1 MEELFQSVDTSD
13 VLDDFMDNDVIHL
26 VLSERTT
33 NAVLSQLDNEP
44 LVAKFG
50 CYKAI
55 RSVLDQLFSEKP
67 PAEIPVHDYLLFRFR
82 QWPILILRNIRN
94 VMPNLAALIYFQGNE
109 IPVSGNFSK
118 TLVVELSCVPDTTPA
133 VVHVIR
139 PPDVVIIRT
148 TPWWTIAVPLML
160 AVLVAAILPTMR

>member
-1 MEELFQSVDTSD
+1 MEDLFQSVDTSD
-13 VLDDFMDNDVIHL
+13 VLDDFMDNDVIQL

-55 RSVLDQLFSEKP
+55 RSVLDQLFSDKP

-82 QWPILILRNIRN
+82 QWPILLLSN
-94 VMPNLAALIYFQGNE
+94 PKNLVVDNWIYFEGKE
-109 IPVSGNFSK
+109 IPVSGYRSK

-133 VVHVIR
+133 VVHIIR
-139 PPDVVIIRT
+139 PPNMVIIRT